1 MIINFILLGKIMV
14 DEKTLAEYNMD
25 EKAGFIVVM
34 ITKVQFKT
42 ISFVTQVCTA
52 TVCCMVLLE

>member
-1 MIINFILLGKIMV
+1 MI
-14 DEKTLAEYNMD
+14 DERPLAEYNMD

-42 ISFVTQVCTA
+42 ISFATQVCTA
-52 TVCCMVLLE
+52 TVCCIIGINEFPVSIYQ

>member
-1 MIINFILLGKIMV
+1 MV